1 VLARQTGRSLY
12 DFAHDKQD
20 PAWSHYRHLI
30 AHHLPVRGMRAQVML
45 AGGPCWMEINA
56 EPCHD
61 AGGHFLG
68 YRGTAPH

>member
-1 VLARQTGRSLY
+1 
-12 DFAHDKQD
+12 
-20 PAWSHYRHLI
+20 
-30 AHHLPVRGMRAQVML
+30 MRAQVML

-68 YRGTAPH
+68 YRGTAREIGSQIRREQELARARTMPRRPTVPNPSSSP